1 MKLNSLLGNV
11 LVKKDGTEVKT
22 TDLSAETGAVIG
34 LYFSAHWCPPCREF
48 TPKLATVYEDIK
60 KAHQDFEVV
69 FISNDNSGDDFRSY
83 LDEMPWLAIPFDNEE
98 EKNNCSIK
106 FEVEGLPT
114 LVLLDAENGN
124 VISEDGRKIIDEYGA
139 DAFPFN
145 KDRLRACK
153 KEKKMKVKTASG
165 CQII

>member
-1 MKLNSLLGNV
+1 MELNSLLGNV

-69 FISNDNSGDDFRSY
+69 FISNDNSEDDFKSY
-83 LDEMPWLAIPFDNEE
+83 LDEMPWLAIPFNNEE
-98 EKNNCSIK
+98 EKNNCSMK
-106 FEVEGLPT
+106 FEIEGLPT

-124 VISEDGRKIIDEYGA
+124 VISTDGRKIIEDYGA
-139 DAFPFN
+139 HAFPFN

-153 KEKKMKVKTASG
+153 KEKKMKIEKTSG
-165 CQII
+165 CKIL

>member
-1 MKLNSLLGNV
+1 MELNSLLGNV

-34 LYFSAHWCPPCREF
+34 LYFSSHRCPPCREF

-69 FISNDNSGDDFRSY
+69 FISNDNSEDDFKSY

-98 EKNNCSIK
+98 ERNNCLIK
-106 FEVEGLPT
+106 FAIDGLPT

-139 DAFPFN
+139 DAFPFT
-145 KDRLRACK
+145 KERLRACK
-153 KEKKMKVKTASG
+153 KEKKMKRKETSG
-165 CQII
+165 CQIV

>member
-69 FISNDNSGDDFRSY
+69 FISNDNSEDDFKSY
-83 LDEMPWLAIPFDNEE
+83 LNEMPWLAIPFDNEE
-98 EKNNCSIK
+98 DKNNCSIK

-124 VISEDGRKIIDEYGA
+124 VISTDGRKIIEDYGA

-145 KDRLRACK
+145 KERLRACK
-153 KEKKMKVKTASG
+153 KEKKMKRKETSG
-165 CQII
+165 CQIV